1 MRQIVNIKKVSVDSE
16 LRAVVQLE
24 FIASDR
30 AAKENIFEL
39 IQMQGDAAEVII
51 TPSQLP
57 LSEISKSTTEEVYR

>member
-16 LRAVVQLE
+16 LKAVVQLE

-30 AAKENIFEL
+30 TAKENIFEL

-51 TPSQLP
+51 TPSQLLLP
-57 LSEISKSTTEEVYR
+57 EITKVQVEEACI

>member
-30 AAKENIFEL
+30 TAKENIFEL
-39 IQMQGDAAEVII
+39 IQMQGDAAEVVI

-57 LSEISKSTTEEVYR
+57 LPESTKTQVEVYRL